1 MLKIARLWL
10 IFAVGVSGLASI
22 GMAQSSQQPK
32 TDVSLAE
39 SKKISPFPPKSVTVQ
54 ITDGRAILKW
64 TKVPSEK
71 ITGYDIYRVLDDGK
85 LEKLGHTKELTFVD
99 KRPPNGKTAYAVA
112 SVDYND
118 NRSKPRE
125 ASVEASQ

>member
-1 MLKIARLWL
+1 MTKIANLPL
-10 IFAVGVSGLASI
+10 LFAVGLFGLGSVAC
-22 GMAQSSQQPK
+22 GQSPQPK
-32 TDVSLAE
+32 ADVSLAE
-39 SKKISPFPPKSVTVQ
+39 SKKISPFPPKTVEVQ
-54 ITDGRAILKW
+54 VTDGQATLKW

-71 ITGYDIYRVLDDGK
+71 IVGYDVYRVQDDGK
-85 LEKLGHTKELTFVD
+85 LQKVGHTKELTFVD
-99 KRPPNGKTAYAVA
+99 KTPQKGKVTYAVA